1 MTVLTKEH
9 VTGELPCNWLSQG
22 GGVQNLSTCKAPQ
35 QLCLATCCCRLC
47 REGGA
52 KRLVGNATGWQ
63 RLKVARS
70 LHQIGKATRDLALG
84 DCCRSEEEV
93 KAWHTQVKSSAVWTG
108 SLRAPRSSCL
118 LRRALT
124 PPLNI
129 SLITNFGRLIKI
141 LLIGVDRQTD
151 TGCHRGRDAPA

>member
-1 MTVLTKEH
+1 M
-9 VTGELPCNWLSQG
+9 
-22 GGVQNLSTCKAPQ
+22 QNLSTCKAPQ

-93 KAWHTQVKSSAVWTG
+93 KAWHTQVVCVKE
-108 SLRAPRSSCL
+108 R
-118 LRRALT
+118 LT
-124 PPLNI
+124 K
-129 SLITNFGRLIKI
+129 SLITKFAANFWGHRVRVL
-141 LLIGVDRQTD
+141 
-151 TGCHRGRDAPA
+151 CHALGGARAYLPHCCMPWSCLVSRRRR